1 MQGNCSAKCGEA
13 KIDDHFIVDSILGL
27 LLKVYMSNAHGIVLV
42 SVAPEKHIAPLH
54 PNPNARLPKYFA
66 AEDELSEGIHMVLK
80 SRRAFAA

>member
-1 MQGNCSAKCGEA
+1 
-13 KIDDHFIVDSILGL
+13 
-27 LLKVYMSNAHGIVLV
+27 MSNAHGIVLV